1 MNNLPQLEALLETV
15 VRREIYPTHKD
26 VKALREEAKT
36 LAREHADM
44 LRRLESLENREM
56 RLVRVRE

>member
-1 MNNLPQLEALLETV
+1 MKNLPQIEALLEAV
-15 VRREIYPTHKD
+15 VRREVFPVHKD
-26 VKALREEAKT
+26 VKALREEAKA

-44 LRRLESLENREM
+44 LGRLESLENREM